1 MFYYLHMYIDVER
14 NCLIMKPIYVLLQ
27 IFVVGP
33 AGCGKS
39 ECIKT
44 FGFSERERGKTIAV
58 QTLFTKAVESEELMG
73 YFHTKN
79 G

>member
-1 MFYYLHMYIDVER
+1 MITLLYTF
-14 NCLIMKPIYVLLQ
+14 PPPYVQ

-44 FGFSERERGKTIAV
+44 FAVAERERGKTISV
-58 QTLFTKAVESEELMG
+58 QTVFSKAVESEQLMG
-73 YFHTKN
+73 YFDRKSK
-79 G
+79 

>member
-1 MFYYLHMYIDVER
+1 MVDFQAFNLILQYVCSID
-14 NCLIMKPIYVLLQ
+14 CLLPVLQ

>member
-1 MFYYLHMYIDVER
+1 MSAVLK
-14 NCLIMKPIYVLLQ
+14 CLLPVLQ

>member
-1 MFYYLHMYIDVER
+1 MVDFQAFNRFCNMSAVL
-14 NCLIMKPIYVLLQ
+14 NCFLRVLQ

>member
-1 MFYYLHMYIDVER
+1 MSAVLK
-14 NCLIMKPIYVLLQ
+14 CLLLVLQ

>member
-1 MFYYLHMYIDVER
+1 MSCLFSMSKGYYNLHSIIF
-14 NCLIMKPIYVLLQ
+14 LSLLQ

-44 FGFSERERGKTIAV
+44 FAVAERERGKTISV
-58 QTLFTKAVESEELMG
+58 QTVFAKAVESEELMG
-73 YFHTKN
+73 YFDQKTK
-79 G
+79 

>member
-1 MFYYLHMYIDVER
+1 MFYLKYIHMI
-14 NCLIMKPIYVLLQ
+14 IYKEILNYKTFVMLQ

>member
-1 MFYYLHMYIDVER
+1 M
-14 NCLIMKPIYVLLQ
+14 LQ